1 VRVLV
6 VEDDQSTRTLV
17 RKVLEREGFV
27 VEEVADGRQAL
38 DEMRTSNHDLVIL
51 DLGLPE
57 IGGLAVLARCREVS
71 SVPVIVLTG
80 RADETD
86 RAVGMELG
94 ADDYLVKPFFPREL
108 VARVHSLMR
117 RASRF
122 TAVPPPAPTVEPA
135 VGPLAFGV
143 LGPLEIRLNGTLVEL
158 TAPKHR
164 AVLTVLLI
172 DANRVVSLDRL
183 VDLLWSGEPPAQA
196 VGSLQAY
203 ISHLR
208 RALEPGR
215 ARSQPAQVLV
225 SRAPGYAIVAD
236 ADSIDAG
243 RFELAVEVA
252 QKALADNAPH
262 DALSRLDA
270 ALRMW
275 RGPALAEFAQE
286 PFARVEAERLE
297 ELRRVALECRIDA
310 RLQVGQHQAVIPEL
324 EQLVAEYPLRERLAA
339 NLMLALY
346 RSGRQSDAL
355 RTFQRCRTVLG
366 EELGLEPSL
375 ELRQLEA
382 DILAQAP
389 SLSWRPS
396 STDAKAILPPVL
408 GPGPVP
414 EDGVAEDEAA
424 DVAPVRANAT
434 VGRAREL
441 DLLSTSLS
449 AARSGRG
456 NVVLIGG
463 EAGIGKTTL
472 LVEFGR
478 HVSRLGGLM
487 AWGRG
492 YQGEGAPAFWLW
504 AQVMH
509 ELVALA
515 GPEVAAAL
523 EETGVTAAQLAPLL
537 RDREPAASDAPT
549 SMAFAMEDR
558 FRLYQSFSVVLE
570 ALASRTS
577 LVIALDDLQWA
588 DPDSLKLLD
597 FLSAR
602 LERAAVLVV
611 ATYREGEVG
620 TGSPLTTTL
629 AALSRLSSTQRLSP
643 RPFTPPELASYLAL
657 MTEVKGRDDI
667 AGLIHAR
674 TGGNPFF
681 VAELVKLLASEGSL
695 ADPTAVR
702 ASEVPAGV
710 RDVIRRRLD
719 RLPEQ
724 TNALLSVAAVIGM
737 EFDMGMLEEVSQLDE
752 DVTEAALEIALVD
765 RVVIDSPGR
774 SGHYQFSHGLI
785 RQALREEVSSLRRC
799 RLHAR
804 AARAMESRAAGD
816 HAGAAYH
823 SLQAGG
829 LVPAEKMVA
838 QVLAAA
844 DKAKSQL
851 GFGQAED
858 LLVRALTALESRPA
872 TDGLVALT
880 SRVQD
885 QLALLLHATRG
896 MASPE
901 AAAAWEASRHLH
913 TRLGTPR
920 ELVTPVL
927 GLSMVHSFRSDH
939 AQSVALSRQ
948 LIVLGGET
956 GDDSISL
963 AGHMRAAGAE
973 LYQGNLQSSGKH
985 LASARDL
992 LQRVGEPE
1000 HATKPPYHTG
1010 TMVRIYQ
1017 AYHCWLTGDRRWR
1030 RWRQEAIDLQR
1041 GLDHPLSQGA
1051 VLIMQGWLVAG
1062 QRSVSQAVA
1071 QAGVGADRLIAI
1083 GAPELAGLG
1092 RFLAAW
1098 GRHGAATYGDQTK
1111 EMEKEINDLEAAGI
1125 LHYQPQCLGYL
1136 AEAHRRVGNLAA
1148 ARATVDRAL
1157 AMADRTGERY
1167 WKAELLRIR
1176 ASIGAAQASR
1186 FDEVRNDLDHA
1197 IEVAI
1202 SQGAAMLERRARATA
1217 AAISSRSS

>member
-1 VRVLV
+1 MRVLV
-6 VEDDQSTRTLV
+6 VEDDQPTRTLV
-17 RKVLEREGFV
+17 RKVLEREGFA

-38 DEMRTSNHDLVIL
+38 EEMRTSNHDLVIL

-108 VARVHSLMR
+108 VARVHSLLR

-122 TAVPPPAPTVEPA
+122 TDAPPTVTMAEPA
-135 VGPLAFGV
+135 VGPLSFGI
-143 LGPLEIRLNGTLVEL
+143 LGPLEVRLNGTLVEL

-183 VDLLWSGEPPAQA
+183 VDLLWAGEPPAQA

-215 ARSQPAQVLV
+215 ARGQPPQVLV

-236 ADSIDAG
+236 TESIDAA
-243 RFELAVEVA
+243 RFKMAVEAA
-252 QKALADNAPH
+252 QTALAKHSPT
-262 DALSRLDA
+262 DALSGLDA
-270 ALRMW
+270 ALRLW

-339 NLMLALY
+339 TLMLALY

-366 EELGLEPSL
+366 EELGLEPSQ

-382 DILAQAP
+382 DILAQAT
-389 SLSWRPS
+389 SLRWQ
-396 STDAKAILPPVL
+396 PPTTETTAPIPVTVSP
-408 GPGPVP
+408 GPRPGPVP
-414 EDGVAEDEAA
+414 EETAA
-424 DVAPVRANAT
+424 DVAPVTATST

-441 DLLSTSLS
+441 NQLTTSLS

-463 EAGIGKTTL
+463 ESGIGKTTL

-478 HVSRLGGLM
+478 HVSRVGGLM

-492 YQGEGAPAFWLW
+492 HQGEGAPAFWLW
-504 AQVMH
+504 AQVMR

-537 RDREPAASDAPT
+537 RDGEPAPGDAG
-549 SMAFAMEDR
+549 SSIAFAIEDR

-570 ALASRTS
+570 ALASRS
-577 LVIALDDLQWA
+577 PLVIALDDLQWA

-611 ATYREGEVG
+611 ATYREDEVG
-620 TGSPLTTTL
+620 TGSPLATTL

-657 MTEVKGRDDI
+657 VTDVDGRDDI

-695 ADPTAVR
+695 ADPTAVS
-702 ASEVPAGV
+702 ASNVPAGV

-737 EFDMGMLEEVSQLDE
+737 EFDIDMLEAVSHLDE
-752 DVTEAALEIALVD
+752 EVTEAALEIALVD
-765 RVVIDSPGR
+765 RVVVDSPGR

-804 AARAMESRAAGD
+804 AASAMENRSGADRGA
-816 HAGAAYH
+816 AAYH

-829 LVPAEKMVA
+829 LVPPDKLVE

-844 DKAKSQL
+844 DAAKSRL
-851 GFGQAED
+851 GFAQAED
-858 LLVRALTALESRPA
+858 LLVQALSALESRPA
-872 TDGLVALT
+872 TDEVVALT

-913 TRLGTPR
+913 ARLGTPR

-927 GLSMVHSFRSDH
+927 GLTMVHSFRSDH

-948 LIVLGGET
+948 LIVLGSET

-973 LYQGNLQSSGKH
+973 LYRGNLQASGRH
-985 LASARDL
+985 LASAHDL
-992 LQRVGEPE
+992 LERVGEPQ

-1017 AYHCWLTGDRRWR
+1017 AYHCWLTGDRNWR
-1030 RWRQEAIDLQR
+1030 RWRQEAIELQR
-1041 GLDHPLSQGA
+1041 RLDHPLSQGA
-1051 VLIMQGWLVAG
+1051 VLIMQGWLVVG
-1062 QRSVSQAVA
+1062 QRSVRRTVA
-1071 QAGVGADRLIAI
+1071 EALAGADRLVAI

-1098 GRHGAATYGDQTK
+1098 GRQVAATDGDHTA
-1111 EMEKEINDLEAAGI
+1111 EMEKEINGLEAAGI

-1136 AEAHRRVGNLAA
+1136 AEAHRRVGNLTP
-1148 ARATVDRAL
+1148 ARAAVDRAL

-1176 ASIGAAQASR
+1176 ASIGAAQPGGL
-1186 FDEVRNDLDHA
+1186 DEARQDIERA
-1197 IEVAI
+1197 IEVAV
-1202 SQGAAMLERRARATA
+1202 SQGAVMLERRARATA
-1217 AAISSRSS
+1217 AEIAAATS